1 MGAAPQ
7 PESAVEST
15 MMNDDELIAHAY
27 ALHQRILIL
36 DAHADIE
43 IPGKPTRYAGADGV
57 SRVSPDKLRAGG
69 VDAVVVAA
77 AVGPGPRDVAG
88 YKQARATA
96 DAEVAA
102 VLALTSDPA
111 SGTVLARSAD
121 EIEFAHKEG
130 RPALI
135 LGFQNAR
142 ILGRDP
148 SGIDTFFAQGVRVFA
163 LTHMG
168 HNDFADSSRPVYDG
182 ETHSY
187 EADAE
192 HGGISELGRAAI
204 LRINSLGGVVDV
216 SQLSRQAVLQAID
229 LSRTPVVA
237 THSNVQ
243 ALTNVR
249 RNLSDEE
256 IDRIGET
263 GGVIHVAAFRGYL
276 FDSNDVALD
285 RRIRDVRTAHGL
297 PQKYDYRF
305 ELYWEIEGM
314 DAQRAY
320 TGAISELLGPGSAE
334 VIIDHIDYIVK
345 RIGIDHVGIGNDFN
359 HGGGIEGFT
368 DASGARIIT
377 KALVRRGYTDE
388 EVGKVWG
395 RNFLRVLRAAE
406 VAADQ

>member
-1 MGAAPQ
+1 M
-7 PESAVEST
+7 
-15 MMNDDELIAHAY
+15 
-27 ALHQRILIL
+27 
-36 DAHADIE
+36 
-43 IPGKPTRYAGADGV
+43 
-57 SRVSPDKLRAGG
+57 
-69 VDAVVVAA
+69 
-77 AVGPGPRDVAG
+77 
-88 YKQARATA
+88 
-96 DAEVAA
+96 
-102 VLALTSDPA
+102 
-111 SGTVLARSAD
+111 
-121 EIEFAHKEG
+121 
-130 RPALI
+130 
-135 LGFQNAR
+135 
-142 ILGRDP
+142 
-148 SGIDTFFAQGVRVFA
+148 
-163 LTHMG
+163 
-168 HNDFADSSRPVYDG
+168 
-182 ETHSY
+182 
-187 EADAE
+187 
-192 HGGISELGRAAI
+192 
-204 LRINSLGGVVDV
+204 DV

-297 PQKYDYRF
+297 PQKYDYPF

-320 TGAISELLGPGSAE
+320 TGAISELLGPGSAD